1 MSELMEIARRHVES
15 LVEDLK
21 GDEDFMPFLNI
32 LTHDRQ
38 IVYAG
43 LAMPDSGAPRDGVA
57 DVMMALCATHRAAEA
72 VFASTVWMVIRKA
85 DADGEWPDMEGI
97 VPSEHPD
104 RVETV
109 FLASISGARLKGTT
123 YSAPVIRENNTVRLG
138 EWTDSEGVGM
148 TGRFG
153 DAIIA
158 GMKFGEMF
166 PPEMC
171 EYIDAEL
178 AADRA
183 QEVVTSLLRAISS
196 ARTGA
201 FNN

>member
-38 IVYAG
+38 IVYAA
-43 LAMPDSGAPRDGVA
+43 LEMPEGEARDGVA
-57 DVMMALCATHRAAEA
+57 DVMMALCAIHRGTEA
-72 VFASTVWMVIRKA
+72 VFASTVWMVTRKA

-97 VPSEHPD
+97 VPSQHPD

-123 YSAPVIRENNTVRLG
+123 YSAPVIREDNTVRLG

-158 GMKFGEMF
+158 GMKFGEKF

-171 EYIDAEL
+171 EYVDAEL
-178 AADRA
+178 AADRG

-196 ARTGA
+196 ARTGVQ
-201 FNN
+201 